1 MEDVL
6 KPGSFQEVITVQG
19 VGCVAGV
26 MSLSSG
32 MTFLSSNPAPPPS
45 SRVHYLAPLRLSFLI
60 CQMKVITTVI
70 SR

>member
-1 MEDVL
+1 MGVF
-6 KPGSFQEVITVQG
+6 KPGSFQETIKVQG

-32 MTFLSSNPAPPPS
+32 MTFLSSNPASPPS
-45 SRVHYLAPLRLSFLI
+45 SWVHYLAPLRLSFLI
-60 CQMKVITTVI
+60 CQMKVITSVI